1 MKKIV
6 FALFLGIVF
15 AGLAV
20 ADVQDFT
27 IMNKTGVKIA
37 SLYISPPSTGSWGK
51 DVLSVDTLSV
61 GDECDILVSRT
72 ENAEVWDL
80 MIVAQD
86 GTSVKWPSLRLNDF
100 SRITLAVEKGK
111 PVAYYE

>member
-27 IMNKTGVKIA
+27 IVNKTGVKIT
-37 SLYISPPSTGSWGK
+37 SLYISPPSTENWGK
-51 DVLSVDTLSV
+51 DVLSVDTLSI
-61 GDECDILVSRT
+61 GDECDILVSRK
-72 ENAEVWDL
+72 ESAEVWDL

-86 GTSVKWPSLRLNDF
+86 GASVKWPSLRLNDF
-100 SRITLAVEKGK
+100 SKITLAVEKGK